1 MSIVYM
7 QFSNCI
13 PVKGFGRTAFYDVQ
27 RNRYIFSTNNFSNI
41 LSSKKNKIPIDKID
55 DDFKAHLD
63 TLVSDGWGIYINK
76 LAADLFPQF
85 EKLICKYYQI
95 NFLQP
100 ISFKKISSFLRSFDD
115 TGVSALNLVLPYL
128 YISTEELTTLFET
141 QPRLQSLFFY
151 SCPITEH
158 NIPRKNKI
166 FYSQN
171 DINIRFENNILT
183 DY

>member
-76 LAADLFPQF
+76 LAADLFP
-85 EKLICKYYQI
+85 KLDLSWHSFSTITNAQI
-95 NFLQP
+95 DLNNNEADMANF
-100 ISFKKISSFLRSFDD
+100 I
-115 TGVSALNLVLPYL
+115 
-128 YISTEELTTLFET
+128 E
-141 QPRLQSLFFY
+141 
-151 SCPITEH
+151 
-158 NIPRKNKI
+158 
-166 FYSQN
+166 
-171 DINIRFENNILT
+171 
-183 DY
+183 